1 MLVVHRLDTFLV
13 KFCFLK
19 EDILEKWYIGLK
31 FSGITNKYCY
41 ALTRFRDGIL
51 IT

>member
-19 EDILEKWYIGLK
+19 EDILEKWFGLK
-31 FSGITNKYCY
+31 FSEITNKYCY

>member
-13 KFCFLK
+13 KFCFLT
-19 EDILEKWYIGLK
+19 EDIFEKWYIWLK
-31 FSGITNKYCY
+31 FSEITNKYCY